1 MYTMIYYGRSS
12 PGMPVY
18 HLIKP
23 HLGGKITDVGCGS
36 GILLDKIKEDGFDV
50 TGIDIASNCYKG
62 RGRTVNKNLITIK
75 DIRTDK
81 LDKCDTVVCIDV
93 MEHIP
98 TKDVDKTIE
107 NLKIANKYIF
117 QIALFPEKSGTI
129 FIGEK
134 LHLTIESKQW
144 WIDKFVE
151 HGFKV
156 LKKQGIGKPNSLGWL
171 FLVME

>member
-107 NLKIANKYIF
+107 LIERHWKIDGR
-117 QIALFPEKSGTI
+117 IAR
-129 FIGEK
+129 
-134 LHLTIESKQW
+134 
-144 WIDKFVE
+144 
-151 HGFKV
+151 
-156 LKKQGIGKPNSLGWL
+156 PNSEAIGHTA
-171 FLVME
+171 FMSFCRKIR